1 MASFTQ
7 DGIQFTTVLKG
18 QSLPN
23 KYGNGNN
30 GEFADAA
37 TDGVEPFINAVEI
50 DWNGAVLPNGNI
62 GNATSVTINSTGD
75 LLKLIDDMQKEIY
88 ALSAAVIAI
97 GSQIE

>member
-7 DGIQFTTVLKG
+7 DGIQFTSVLPG
-18 QSLPN
+18 QTLPN
-23 KYGNGNN
+23 KYGNGDN

-37 TDGVEPFINAVEI
+37 TDGVSPFINAVEI

-62 GNATSVTINSTGD
+62 GNATSVTINTTGD

-97 GSQIE
+97 GSQVG